1 MSRSLVG
8 YDGKSLILCIEDE
21 ADLRDDLVDELQDAG
36 YDVISA
42 ANAPQA
48 LQHLQAVSPH
58 LILCDIT
65 MPGMDGY
72 ELLDVLRDTR
82 PDLAHT
88 PFVFL
93 TAQASPQQ
101 IVRGK
106 RAGADDYLV
115 KPVDFDLMLATIA
128 TRIQQVARI
137 RQRFAHE
144 TQQLQLTL
152 AGLHEQQTRD
162 RFQQIAQAFD
172 YVTTGI
178 VLLDSQVRVQF
189 ANRAAADIL
198 NTETA
203 LQPGQ
208 AFKVAHGR
216 IASEFQAAFDHVMAA
231 GAAADDIVECVTLP
245 NHDGRHHVLLM
256 VCSLAYTH
264 TLTDSDPVVM
274 VMACDPAR
282 RTLLPAHALA
292 ELFQLTPT
300 EAQVACA
307 FAEGKRS
314 EQIADQFAIS
324 VTTVA
329 FHKRNLFQKT
339 RTNRQADLIALLLT
353 LSVFDV

>member
-1 MSRSLVG
+1 MTISAGG
-8 YDGKSLILCIEDE
+8 YDNRPLILCIEDE
-21 ADLRDDLVDELQDAG
+21 ADLREDLVDELQEAG
-36 YDVISA
+36 YAVISA
-42 ANAPQA
+42 ADVPEA
-48 LQHLQAVSPH
+48 LQHLQAAHPD
-58 LILCDIT
+58 LILCDVT

-72 ELLDVLRDTR
+72 ELLDIVRDTR
-82 PDLAHT
+82 PDLADT

-93 TAQASPQQ
+93 TAQASPEQV
-101 IVRGK
+101 VRGK

-128 TRIQQVARI
+128 ARIQQVARI
-137 RQRFAHE
+137 HQRFSHE
-144 TQQLQLTL
+144 TQRLQQTL
-152 AGLHEQQTRD
+152 AGLHEQQTRQ

-178 VLLDSQVRVQF
+178 VLLDSQIRVQF
-189 ANRAAADIL
+189 ANRAAGEMLGGEATL
-198 NTETA
+198 LA
-203 LQPGQ
+203 GQ
-208 AFKVAHGR
+208 NFPVAHGR
-216 IASEFQAAFDHVMAA
+216 IASAFRLAFDSVIVA
-231 GAAADDIVECVTLP
+231 GATADDVVECVTLP
-245 NHDGRHHVLLM
+245 SFDGKHQLLLM
-256 VCSLAYTH
+256 VCSLAYSH
-264 TLTDSDPVVM
+264 TLADSDPVVM

-282 RTLLPAHALA
+282 RSLLPAHALA
-292 ELFQLTPT
+292 GLFQLTPT

-314 EQIADQFAIS
+314 EQIADQFGIS